1 LILINDGSVL
11 ALYSCGRFPVG
22 MVIGCKAM
30 RKLEGKIA
38 LITGASRGI
47 GCSVAQ
53 AFAREGAHL
62 FLVGHVDQQALDD
75 TARLVRE
82 AGADVQAGLFDVG
95 NYDDVC
101 RIADRIATQFGT
113 LDIVVNNAGTIRP
126 TPLLEITS
134 EQWERVLRTHL
145 YGTFYCTVEMVRRFL
160 AAKRSGK
167 IINVTAPSAVRGS
180 SGVADYAS
188 AKGGIIA
195 FTKNAAKELAPLNIQ
210 VNAVLPVAHSRMTE
224 ALAEYHGRVF
234 GEEAVARFRSH
245 PSPDV
250 VAGTFLFFAGSDSD
264 YVTGQVLAADGGAT
278 A

>member
-1 LILINDGSVL
+1 
-11 ALYSCGRFPVG
+11 
-22 MVIGCKAM
+22 M

-47 GCSVAQ
+47 GRSVAQ
-53 AFAREGAHL
+53 AFAREGARL
-62 FLVGHVDQQALDD
+62 FLVGHVDQHALAD
-75 TARLVRE
+75 TARLARDT
-82 AGADVQAGLFDVG
+82 GADVQAGLFDVG

-101 RIADRIATQFGT
+101 RIADRIAAHFGT

-126 TPLLEITS
+126 TPLLEITP
-134 EQWERVLRTHL
+134 EQWERTLRTHL
-145 YGTFYCTVEMVRRFL
+145 HGTFYCTVEMVRRFL
-160 AAKRSGK
+160 GSKRSGK
-167 IINVTAPSAVRGS
+167 IINVTAPSAIRGS
-180 SGVADYAS
+180 SGVADYAA

-224 ALAEYHGRVF
+224 ALAEYHGRLF
-234 GEEAVARFRSH
+234 GDVAAARLQDH

-250 VAGTFLFFAGSDSD
+250 LAATFLFFASGDSD

>member
-1 LILINDGSVL
+1 
-11 ALYSCGRFPVG
+11 
-22 MVIGCKAM
+22 M

-47 GCSVAQ
+47 GRSIAH
-53 AFAREGAHL
+53 AFAREGARL
-62 FLVGHVDQQALDD
+62 FLVGHVDQHALEE
-75 TARLVRE
+75 ASRLARE

-95 NYDDVC
+95 NFDDVR
-101 RIADRIATQFGT
+101 RIADRIAAQFGA

-126 TPLLEITS
+126 TPLLEITP

-160 AAKRSGK
+160 ASKHSGK
-167 IINVTAPSAVRGS
+167 IINVTAPSAIRAS
-180 SGVADYAS
+180 SGVADYAA

-210 VNAVLPVAHSRMTE
+210 VNAVLPVARSRMTE
-224 ALAEYHGRVF
+224 VLAEYRGRLF
-234 GEEAVARFRSH
+234 GQDAAAQLKSH
-245 PSPDV
+245 PPPDV
-250 VAGTFLFFAGSDSD
+250 LAATFLFFASADSD